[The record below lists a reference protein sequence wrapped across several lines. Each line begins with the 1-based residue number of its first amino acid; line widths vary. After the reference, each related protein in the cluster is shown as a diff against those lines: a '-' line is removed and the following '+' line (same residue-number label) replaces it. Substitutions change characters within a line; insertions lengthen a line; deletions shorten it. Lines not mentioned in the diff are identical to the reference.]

1 MKILFLVYHGFSEHS
16 GISKKI
22 HYQVKGLRE
31 NGHEVHLCYYDQNE
45 KGHWCRF
52 VDDKIIN
59 DFGTGKLAGL
69 RQRISYERV
78 SEYCI
83 REKVE
88 FVYARSFHN
97 ATPWLIAFFKKLLRV
112 GIHAVTEI
120 PTYPYDTE
128 YSSKWS
134 KQPLRFIVD
143 KRFRQCLYHYMD
155 GIVTFSDAT
164 EIFGQRTIRISN
176 GVDFDSIPIH
186 HYQPS
191 PDGSIHLIGV
201 AEVHIWHGYDRLIAG
216 IGEYYKNSK
225 DPRQIYFHIVGGVH
239 PHERYHANA
248 FHPGM
253 QAIIDKYN
261 IQDRIIF
268 HGQLFGEELDKV
280 FNQSCFAIGS
290 LARHRSGI
298 TVIKTL
304 KNREYATRGIPF
316 IYSEQDSDFDNKPY
330 VLKAPADE
338 SPIDIQ
344 QIIDF
349 MDHFSIKREEIRKTV
364 ENLTWK
370 IQMQKVIEAVF
381 NS

>member
-1 MKILFLVYHGFSEHS
+1 MKILFLVYHGFSDHS

-78 SEYCI
+78 FEYCL
-83 REKVE
+83 REKIE

-97 ATPWLIAFFKKLLRV
+97 ATPWLIAFFKKLRRV

-143 KRFRQCLYHYMD
+143 KRFRQRLYHYMD

-201 AEVHIWHGYDRLIAG
+201 AEVHIWHGYDRL
-216 IGEYYKNSK
+216 
-225 DPRQIYFHIVGGVH
+225 
-239 PHERYHANA
+239 
-248 FHPGM
+248 
-253 QAIIDKYN
+253 
-261 IQDRIIF
+261 DR
-268 HGQLFGEELDKV
+268 KSV
-280 FNQSCFAIGS
+280 
-290 LARHRSGI
+290 
-298 TVIKTL
+298 V
-304 KNREYATRGIPF
+304 
-316 IYSEQDSDFDNKPY
+316 
-330 VLKAPADE
+330 
-338 SPIDIQ
+338 
-344 QIIDF
+344 
-349 MDHFSIKREEIRKTV
+349 
-364 ENLTWK
+364 
-370 IQMQKVIEAVF
+370 
-381 NS
+381 